1 MAMAAAGAADVLKKE
16 EEQLRS
22 VMKRNALRAC
32 DGAVKAYVDCT
43 KGASCGAAAAR
54 RAFSALCCAR
64 ARARARER
72 DCRSRPAANDAANA
86 PTAARPPSIRACAS
100 APPDARAAGS
110 RAANFLSVVWTCRP
124 ALRAMNECL
133 HLETTDAKLEELKA
147 DYARRRGQEGLE
159 QG

>member
-1 MAMAAAGAADVLKKE
+1 MAAPGAADVLKKE

-43 KGASCGAAAAR
+43 K
-54 RAFSALCCAR
+54 
-64 ARARARER
+64 
-72 DCRSRPAANDAANA
+72 
-86 PTAARPPSIRACAS
+86 
-100 APPDARAAGS
+100 
-110 RAANFLSVVWTCRP
+110 ANFLSVVWTCRP